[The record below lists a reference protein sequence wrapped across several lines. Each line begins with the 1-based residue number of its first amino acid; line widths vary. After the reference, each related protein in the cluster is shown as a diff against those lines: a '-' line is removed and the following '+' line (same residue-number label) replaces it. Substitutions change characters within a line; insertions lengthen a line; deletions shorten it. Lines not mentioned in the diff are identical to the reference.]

1 MTLPRIPVPNPSVA
15 KAARERVD
23 QLTKPLG
30 SLGRMEDLAVRLC
43 SMSGGVPKH
52 AFERRAI
59 LIGAADHGVARDGV
73 SAYPPEVTAQM
84 VGGFCAGF
92 AAISAFARAVG
103 AHVFVAD
110 FGVDAELASHPQL
123 FDLKVARG
131 TASLAH
137 GPAMPRENVER
148 ALEAGAEAF
157 RLIREHAGT
166 LEILALGDMGIGNTT
181 SAAALIA
188 MFTSTPV
195 GLVAGRGTGI
205 DDEGLARKIAIVES
219 AIARIK
225 GNDPIAIASE
235 VGGYEIVGLAGAM
248 LSAAASRTPVV
259 IDGFIVTAAAL
270 LAHALDPNVASYLI
284 ASHRSR
290 EAGHTIALRALGLE
304 PLLDLDMR
312 LGEATGAAL
321 ALPIIGAAARM
332 ISEMKTFA
340 EAGVSTSTAAD
351 TAPVS

>member
-1 MTLPRIPVPNPSVA
+1 MNLPRIPLPDPAIA

-30 SLGRMEDLAVRLC
+30 SLGRIEDLAVRLC
-43 SMSGGVPKH
+43 AITGGVPKH
-52 AFERRAI
+52 AFERRAV

-92 AAISAFARAVG
+92 AAISAFAREAG
-103 AHVFVAD
+103 ADVFVAD
-110 FGVDAELASHPQL
+110 FGVDAELAPHPQL

-137 GPAMPRENVER
+137 GPAMSHDDVER
-148 ALEAGAEAF
+148 ALGAGIEAF
-157 RLIREHAGT
+157 NRVRERMGRLDI
-166 LEILALGDMGIGNTT
+166 IALGDMGIGNTT

-188 MFTSTPV
+188 IFSTTPV
-195 GLVAGRGTGI
+195 GLVVGRGTGI
-205 DDEGLARKIAIVES
+205 DDEALSRKISIVES
-219 AIARIK
+219 AIARLN
-225 GNDPIAIASE
+225 GSDPIAVASQ
-235 VGGYEIVGLAGAM
+235 VGGYEIVGLAGVM
-248 LSAAASRTPVV
+248 LAAAASRTPVV
-259 IDGFIVTAAAL
+259 VDGFIVTAAAL
-270 LAHALDPNVASYLI
+270 LAKALDPNVASYLI

-321 ALPIIGAAARM
+321 ALPLIGAATRM

-340 EAGVSTSTAAD
+340 EAGVSTAEG
-351 TAPVS
+351 APVS

>member
-1 MTLPRIPVPNPSVA
+1 MNLPRITLPDP
-15 KAARERVD
+15 AAADEARARVD

-43 SMSGGVPKH
+43 AMSGGVPKH

-92 AAISAFARAVG
+92 AAISAFARAAG

-110 FGVDAELASHPQL
+110 FGVDAEIAPHTQL
-123 FDLKVARG
+123 FGLKVARG
-131 TASLAH
+131 TESLAR
-137 GPAMPRENVER
+137 GPAMSRENAER
-148 ALEAGAEAF
+148 ALLAGVEAF
-157 RLIREHAGT
+157 GLVRERVGT
-166 LEILALGDMGIGNTT
+166 LDILALGDMGIGNTT

-188 MFTSTPV
+188 ILTTTPV
-195 GLVAGRGTGI
+195 GLVVGRGTGI
-205 DDEGLARKIAIVES
+205 NDEGLSRKIAIVEA
-219 AIARIK
+219 AIARVK
-225 GNDPIAIASE
+225 EGDPIEIARE

-248 LSAAASRTPVV
+248 LAAAAARTPVV

-270 LAHALDPNVASYLI
+270 LARALDPNVSAYLI

-321 ALPIIGAAARM
+321 ALPLVSAAARM

-340 EAGVSTSTAAD
+340 EAGVSTAAD
-351 TAPVS
+351 SPANVP

>member
-1 MTLPRIPVPNPSVA
+1 MKLPHVQLPRPEA
-15 KAARERVD
+15 AEAARERVD

-43 SMSGGVPKH
+43 AMNDGVPKH
-52 AFERRAI
+52 AYERRAI
-59 LIGAADHGVARDGV
+59 LIGAADHGVTRDGV
-73 SAYPPEVTAQM
+73 SAYPSEVTAQM

-92 AAISAFARAVG
+92 AAISAFARAAG
-103 AHVFVAD
+103 AHVYVAD

-123 FDLKVARG
+123 FDLKVERG

-137 GPAMPRENVER
+137 GPAMPLQHVEK
-148 ALEAGAEAF
+148 ALDAGIKAYA
-157 RLIREHAGT
+157 LLCEHVGG
-166 LEILALGDMGIGNTT
+166 LDIVALGDMGIGNTT

-188 MFTSTPV
+188 ILTNTPGALIV
-195 GLVAGRGTGI
+195 GRGTGI
-205 DDEGLARKIAIVES
+205 DDVGLSRKVAIVES
-219 AIARIK
+219 AVARVRDL
-225 GNDPIAIASE
+225 DPVTIASE

-248 LSAAASRTPVV
+248 LAAASARTPIV

-270 LAHALDPNVASYLI
+270 LAHVLEPNVASYLI
-284 ASHRSR
+284 ASHRSK
-290 EAGHTIALRALGLE
+290 EAGHAIALRALGLE

-321 ALPIIGAAARM
+321 ALPIVSAAARM

-340 EAGVSTSTAAD
+340 EAGVSTSDSAAQ
-351 TAPVS
+351 VS

>member
-1 MTLPRIPVPNPSVA
+1 MKLPPVPVPSPEFE
-15 KAARERVD
+15 KAARERVE

-43 SMSGGVPKH
+43 VMSEGVPKH

-59 LIGAADHGVARDGV
+59 LIGAADHGVTRDGV
-73 SAYPPEVTAQM
+73 SAYPSEVTAQM

-92 AAISAFARAVG
+92 AAISAFARA
-103 AHVFVAD
+103 ADALVFVAD
-110 FGVDAELASHPQL
+110 FGVDAELAPHPQL
-123 FDLKVARG
+123 FDLKIAHG

-137 GPAMPRENVER
+137 GPAMPRENVEK
-148 ALEAGAEAF
+148 ALYAGIEAF
-157 RLIREHAGT
+157 ACIRERVGM
-166 LEILALGDMGIGNTT
+166 LDILALGDMGIGNTT

-188 MFTSTPV
+188 VLTNTPG
-195 GLVAGRGTGI
+195 GLIVGRGTGI
-205 DDEGLARKIAIVES
+205 DDAGLSRKVAIVES
-219 AIARIK
+219 AVARIRDL
-225 GNDPIAIASE
+225 DPITIASE

-248 LSAAASRTPVV
+248 LAAASARMPVV

-270 LAHALDPNVASYLI
+270 LAHVFEPNVTPYLI
-284 ASHRSR
+284 ASHRSK
-290 EAGHTIALRALGLE
+290 EAGHAIALRALGLE

-321 ALPIIGAAARM
+321 ALPLVSAAARM

-340 EAGVSTSTAAD
+340 EAGVSTSDSAAQ
-351 TAPVS
+351 VS

>member
-1 MTLPRIPVPNPSVA
+1 MNLPRIALPDPQAA

-30 SLGRMEDLAVRLC
+30 SLGRIEDLAVRLC
-43 SMSGGVPKH
+43 TMSGGIPKH

-59 LIGAADHGVARDGV
+59 LIGAADHGVAREGV

-92 AAISAFARAVG
+92 AAISAFARAAG

-110 FGVDAELASHPQL
+110 FGVDAELAPHPQL

-131 TASLAH
+131 TASFAR
-137 GPAMPRENVER
+137 GRAMSTENVER
-148 ALEAGAEAF
+148 ALGAGIEAF
-157 RLIREHAGT
+157 RLVRERGV
-166 LEILALGDMGIGNTT
+166 LDILALGDMGIGNTT
-181 SAAALIA
+181 SATALIA
-188 MFTSTPV
+188 IFTNTPV
-195 GLVAGRGTGI
+195 GLIVGRGTGI
-205 DDEGLARKIAIVES
+205 DDETLARKIAIVEG
-219 AIARIK
+219 ALGRIRDR
-225 GNDPIAIASE
+225 DPIEIASQ
-235 VGGYEIVGLAGAM
+235 VGGYEIVGLAGTM
-248 LSAAASRTPVV
+248 LAAASERVPVV

-270 LAHALDPNVASYLI
+270 LAHVLDPNVSAYLL

-290 EAGHTIALRALGLE
+290 EAGHTTALRTLGLE

-321 ALPIIGAAARM
+321 ALPLIGAAARM

-340 EAGVSTSTAAD
+340 EAGVSTSES